1 MRALVRAAYA
11 PWVPVIGREPFPMTD
26 DYPARVAAG
35 EAWLLETDQGL
46 EGALVLEDEPDALL
60 LDNIAVAPG
69 SQGRGHGLTL
79 MAFAEA
85 EARRRGYATIR
96 LYTNELMTTNI
107 ALYARHGYVETHRAE
122 GAGFRRVFME
132 KHLA

>member
-11 PWVPVIGREPFPMTD
+11 RWVPVIGREPWPMID
-26 DYPARVAAG
+26 DYAARIAAG
-35 EAWLLETDQGL
+35 QAWLLETEQGL
-46 EGALVLEDEPDALL
+46 EGALVLEDDDGALM
-60 LDNIAVAPG
+60 LDNIAVATS
-69 SQGRGHGLTL
+69 SQGRGHGLAL

-85 EARRRGYATIR
+85 EARRRGYTTIR

>member
-11 PWVPVIGREPFPMTD
+11 RWVPVIGREPWPMID
-26 DYPARVAAG
+26 DYAARIAAG
-35 EAWLLETDQGL
+35 QAWLLETEQGL
-46 EGALVLEDEPDALL
+46 EGALVLEDDDGALM
-60 LDNIAVAPG
+60 LDNIAVATG

-85 EARRRGYATIR
+85 EARRRGYTTIR